1 MGLTTSHQP
10 FKINRI
16 HTPLG
21 IFKVS
26 GYRTSDNTVSMSLV
40 LSDVSILS
48 TDGWE
53 SLKLTQ
59 SNNCILERL
68 HPHLVQH
75 LISLS
80 ITS

>member
-1 MGLTTSHQP
+1 MGLTTSFQP

-26 GYRTSDNTVSMSLV
+26 GYRTSDNTASMDLV
-40 LSDVSILS
+40 LSAVSILS

-53 SLKLTQ
+53 NLTLAP

-68 HPHLVQH
+68 YPYLVQH
-75 LISLS
+75 LMSLS